1 MRRTGAS
8 VAALMRRPDASFSS
22 YARQAPL
29 VAAAA
34 AAALVICLFPPER
47 AAALLLATAAVSIVL
62 AKPRFAYYLLPLT
75 VPWGSAFPLSST
87 SQVTISDVVVAA
99 LVLHALLSFARTR
112 HVTLSVTPWTISAML
127 LLLAMA
133 LSATQAMSLTLS
145 AKEIIKWVELISVAV
160 LAPAYLRPGRDIW
173 IVVATTI
180 AGGFTEAL
188 LGLYQFAFH
197 VGPQNF
203 EIYGRFL
210 RAYGTFGQPNP
221 LAGYLNIVLP
231 IAVAT
236 AWVTRRASVAAAATV
251 IALGSLVTFS
261 RAGWAAA
268 ALGVGAVLVLLSP
281 RFRPWPALAALAVAV
296 AGLLAS
302 FSLIPTSPFLRL
314 ASAFGVTGIN
324 FNHYTTSNFS
334 EMERAAHWVAGLR
347 MFEHHPLLGV
357 GIGNYPLAYPAYHVG
372 AFTNALGH
380 AHNYFINIA
389 AEAGIIGL
397 ATYALFTY
405 TGIWYALTIARE
417 HGSSNVARML
427 AVGLVGAWI
436 SSTFHNLFDV
446 LYVHAIPTLLGVLMG
461 ALAVA
466 GSRGGWPERHPAG
479 RQVDTDLAR
488 AGSTREPAADG
499 DIPDL

>member
-1 MRRTGAS
+1 M
-8 VAALMRRPDASFSS
+8 
-22 YARQAPL
+22 
-29 VAAAA
+29 
-34 AAALVICLFPPER
+34 FPPER
-47 AAALLLATAAVSIVL
+47 AAALLLVTAAVSIVL

-112 HVTLSVTPWTISAML
+112 QVTLSVTPWTISAML

-236 AWVTRRASVAAAATV
+236 AWVTRRASARRGRDGHRARVACHV
-251 IALGSLVTFS
+251 LPCRLGGGGTRRRGCSRPPLSAIPAVARTRRTRRGRRRASSLV
-261 RAGWAAA
+261 
-268 ALGVGAVLVLLSP
+268 LVDSYVALSP
-281 RFRPWPALAALAVAV
+281 
-296 AGLLAS
+296 AGECLWSDGNKLQP
-302 FSLIPTSPFLRL
+302 L
-314 ASAFGVTGIN
+314 
-324 FNHYTTSNFS
+324 
-334 EMERAAHWVAGLR
+334 
-347 MFEHHPLLGV
+347 HHIQL
-357 GIGNYPLAYPAYHVG
+357 
-372 AFTNALGH
+372 
-380 AHNYFINIA
+380 
-389 AEAGIIGL
+389 
-397 ATYALFTY
+397 
-405 TGIWYALTIARE
+405 
-417 HGSSNVARML
+417 
-427 AVGLVGAWI
+427 
-436 SSTFHNLFDV
+436 
-446 LYVHAIPTLLGVLMG
+446 
-461 ALAVA
+461 
-466 GSRGGWPERHPAG
+466 
-479 RQVDTDLAR
+479 Q
-488 AGSTREPAADG
+488 
-499 DIPDL
+499 